1 MENPI
6 KLFISYSWT
15 NQDHETWV
23 LNLANDLVE
32 NGVHVIIDKW
42 DLKEGQDSYSFME
55 KMVSD
60 TEIQKVLI
68 ISDKKYADKANGRD
82 GGVGTETQI
91 ISAEVYK
98 NRQQEKFVAAVVE
111 RDETGEAYLPVY
123 YKSRIYIDFCEPEN
137 YADSFEKLLRW
148 IYDKPLYKRP
158 PIGKQP
164 AFLNERDDIALGT
177 SFLSKRVLLG
187 LKEAKPYVN
196 GAIEEY
202 LVTLSTNI
210 EVLKINCKPEEYDD
224 KLIEKIDAF
233 IPYRNEFIQ
242 ICISICQYSDDI
254 KIDKFYHFFEKLIP
268 YFKKHGT
275 GSFYEHEFDVF
286 KFIAYELFLYYVAII
301 LKYEKFID
309 LDEFLDKQYMGSE
322 DS

>member
-1 MENPI
+1 MENSI

-23 LNLANDLVE
+23 LNLAKELVE

-177 SFLSKRVLLG
+177 SFLC
-187 LKEAKPYVN
+187 N
-196 GAIEEY
+196 
-202 LVTLSTNI
+202 
-210 EVLKINCKPEEYDD
+210 
-224 KLIEKIDAF
+224 
-233 IPYRNEFIQ
+233 
-242 ICISICQYSDDI
+242 
-254 KIDKFYHFFEKLIP
+254 
-268 YFKKHGT
+268 
-275 GSFYEHEFDVF
+275 
-286 KFIAYELFLYYVAII
+286 
-301 LKYEKFID
+301 
-309 LDEFLDKQYMGSE
+309 
-322 DS
+322 